1 VVYVGDVD
9 PGPFA
14 SFDLHLIDI
23 LAKKAAAVLARI
35 ERERQLETAKQ
46 EAEEASRL
54 KSALLANMSH
64 EIRTPLT
71 SLIGFAGVLRDNLSG
86 QNARYA
92 SLVHRGGERLMD
104 TLDSVLQLSKLE
116 AGALHPT
123 AERIDLVATARKIVD
138 LYRSQAEAAAVALR
152 FESEVASLSG
162 THDPT
167 LVRRVLSNLLS
178 NALKFTPEEGTVT
191 VRVRAPDDQVV
202 LTVADT
208 GVGISDAFRPRL
220 FDAFTQESVGLERE
234 HEGSGLGLAIV
245 QRLVELMDGRIDV
258 DSTKG
263 EGTCIRVV
271 LPRHVAPS
279 GE

>member
-1 VVYVGDVD
+1 
-9 PGPFA
+9 
-14 SFDLHLIDI
+14 
-23 LAKKAAAVLARI
+23 
-35 ERERQLETAKQ
+35 
-46 EAEEASRL
+46 
-54 KSALLANMSH
+54 
-64 EIRTPLT
+64 
-71 SLIGFAGVLRDNLSG
+71 
-86 QNARYA
+86 
-92 SLVHRGGERLMD
+92 MD